1 MDPRPSAGDDV
12 RSPLRLPSKPFLPPR
27 FALCLVICLWG
38 LSFIATKT
46 ALREASPATLVALRF
61 GLGTG
66 LLFAVLRLRGFP
78 LLPPRDAWP
87 SLALMG
93 FVGVFLHHLIQA
105 TGLTTTT
112 ATNAGWLIGLIPI
125 WSALLSAALLKER
138 FGFLK
143 LAGLVGGTAGA
154 ILVISHGKPITE
166 VLKLPSTHG
175 DLLVLI
181 TTFTWAIYTV
191 VGHGTIKRLGPLRA
205 TTGAM
210 LLGWL
215 MVLPVF
221 LFTEGWR
228 ELSHLSIRGW
238 GAILFLG
245 IGCSAFGYLMWYAA
259 LERIEASR
267 VASFL
272 YAQPLVTAVAGPLLL
287 HEQFWASTI
296 AGGLLVLASVFVI
309 QKAPVLK
316 RAA

>member
-1 MDPRPSAGDDV
+1 VHGEPR
-12 RSPLRLPSKPFLPPR
+12 KPFLPPR
-27 FALCLVICLWG
+27 LALCVVICFWG

-46 ALREASPATLVALRF
+46 ALLEVSPVTVVALRF
-61 GLGTG
+61 GLGTAI
-66 LLFAVLRLRGFP
+66 LLTVLGLRGDP
-78 LLPPRDAWP
+78 LLPPRNAWP
-87 SLALMG
+87 NLALMG
-93 FVGVFLHHLIQA
+93 FIGVFLHHLIQA

-138 FGFLK
+138 FGVLK
-143 LAGLVGGTAGA
+143 VAGLMGGTAGA
-154 ILVISHGKPITE
+154 VLVISHGRPLTE
-166 VLKLPSTHG
+166 VLKLRSTHG

-191 VGHGTIKRLGPLRA
+191 IGHGTIKRLGPTRA

-210 LLGWL
+210 FLGWL

-221 LFTEGWR
+221 FFTGGWR
-228 ELSHLSIRGW
+228 ELAHVSLRAWS
-238 GAILFLG
+238 AILFLG
-245 IGCSAFGYLMWYAA
+245 IGCSAFGYLIWYAA

-272 YAQPLVTAVAGPLLL
+272 YAQPLVTAIAGPLVL
-287 HEQFWASTI
+287 HERFWSTTV

-309 QKAPVLK
+309 QKAPGVK
-316 RAA
+316 RET